1 MCNAKPGRNW
11 WARLM
16 GLGLIFLVLW
26 SWVEN
31 GPRPFDRQLKRE
43 PMSSNQ
49 SQEVLKIDDYQ
60 KLKHT
65 GTSNLALQLKKCQLS
80 RCFWGEI
87 FEHAKRG
94 TKLLWWGQ
102 EKTLVCFY
110 FLSRTFSF
118 VFVNNMIGLFRLL
131 PITNDCSLHIW
142 ELNAPGHQGS
152 CPLTLFHFLIQLRN
166 LPNAK
171 NGWDHCIDTI
181 QCT

>member
-16 GLGLIFLVLW
+16 GLGLIFWVLW

-49 SQEVLKIDDYQ
+49 SQEVLKIDDGQ
-60 KLKHT
+60 KLTHREKVISTIEEMSAFKMFLGVDFWTRQKGDEIALMGT
-65 GTSNLALQLKKCQLS
+65 GKN
-80 RCFWGEI
+80 FVFI
-87 FEHAKRG
+87 
-94 TKLLWWGQ
+94 
-102 EKTLVCFY
+102 

-118 VFVNNMIGLFRLL
+118 VFANNMIGLFRLL

-142 ELNAPGHQGS
+142 EFNAPGHQGS